1 LNALALF
8 GARLLLIPLLAVK
21 LAAAAMPI
29 SNWQTSRP
37 PGLHHRDG

>member
-1 LNALALF
+1 
-8 GARLLLIPLLAVK
+8 VK